1 MLTQKLQDSIN
12 EQINREFF
20 SEYLYLAMSAYFES
34 IELEGFANY
43 FNVQAQEEH
52 FHAMKMFNF
61 VHDKGGRVILNA
73 LPQPK
78 NEYGSVIDTIEEA
91 LEHERYITESINKLM
106 DIAIQENDH
115 SVISFLKWYVD
126 EQVEEEATL
135 TRLVAKLKMINGEG
149 LGLLTI
155 DTELISRKFDL
166 AAEQSNA

>member
-1 MLTQKLQDSIN
+1 MLSQKLQDALN

-61 VHDKGGRVILNA
+61 VHDKGGRVFLNA

-78 NEYGSVIDTIEEA
+78 NEYGTAISVIEEA
-91 LEHERYITESINKLM
+91 LEHERYITDSINKLM
-106 DIAIQENDH
+106 DVAIKENDH
-115 SVISFLKWYVD
+115 AVTSFLKWYVD
-126 EQVEEEATL
+126 EQVEEEATI
-135 TRLVAKLKMINGEG
+135 TRLVAKLRMINGEG

-155 DTELISRKFDL
+155 DTELLARKFTVP
-166 AAEQSNA
+166 AEAE